1 MKTVADIFKRKGLKN
16 ISIAPDSTVLEAL
29 RVMADKN
36 IGSVV
41 VMEGDR
47 YCGLLTERDYARK
60 VILHG
65 KSSSEISVGEIMSE
79 YLPKVSPTNT
89 LEECMEIMTNHNIR
103 YLPVFEEDEFYGVIS
118 IIDVVKETILAQ
130 KDTIE
135 HLQNYIH
142 SSV

>member
-1 MKTVADIFKRKGLKN
+1 MKNVSDIFKRKGFN
-16 ISIAPDSTVLEAL
+16 NVTITPDATVREAL
-29 RVMADKN
+29 KMMADKN

-41 VMEGDR
+41 VMEEER
-47 YCGLLTERDYARK
+47 YIGLFTERDYARK

-65 KSSSEISVGEIMSE
+65 KNSNELAVSEIMSE
-79 YLPKVSPTNT
+79 YLPRVSQQHS

-103 YLPVFEEDEFYGVIS
+103 YLPVFDVDRYIGVIS

-130 KDTIE
+130 QDRIE

-142 SSV
+142 GAV